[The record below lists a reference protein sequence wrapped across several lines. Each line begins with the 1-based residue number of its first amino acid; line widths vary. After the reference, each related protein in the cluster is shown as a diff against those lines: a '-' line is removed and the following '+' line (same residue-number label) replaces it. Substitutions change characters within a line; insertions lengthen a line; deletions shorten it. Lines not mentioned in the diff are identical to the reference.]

1 MNRFL
6 GYFAVVAIALA
17 MHQPV
22 GAQTNADFDGDGTVG
37 FSDFLAFAGQ
47 YGAQRGDG
55 RYQAKYDLNS
65 DGAIDFSDF
74 LLFAS
79 SYGNTVPPSGGD
91 SEIVEIPDPN
101 LRAVISDSLNKA
113 RGEPITRADMATLTS
128 FRARERNINNLT
140 GLEFATNLESL
151 RLDFNQQLSD
161 ITALAGLTKLTELYL
176 GSNPISDITALS
188 RLTKLE
194 RLWLYT
200 NQISDI
206 TALSGL
212 TNLIELR
219 LSGNQLSDIAALSG
233 LTNLTQLYL
242 ENNQISDITA
252 LSGLT
257 NLTWLHLSNN
267 QISDITAL
275 AVLTKLTRLSLND
288 NQIADITA
296 LLRLPTLRSLNLRNN
311 PLSVTSR
318 NTHIRDLRARGVSV
332 HF

>member
-1 MNRFL
+1 MSRFL

-37 FSDFLAFAGQ
+37 FSDFLPFAGQ

-79 SYGNTVPPSGGD
+79 SYGSTVPPSGGD

-113 RGEPITRADMATLTS
+113 RGEPITRADMETLTS
-128 FRARERNINNLT
+128 LRARERNINNLT

-161 ITALAGLTKLTELYL
+161 ITALAGLTKLT
-176 GSNPISDITALS
+176 
-188 RLTKLE
+188 RLDL
-194 RLWLYT
+194 RY

-206 TALSGL
+206 AVLSGL
-212 TNLIELR
+212 TNLEWLD
-219 LSGNQLSDIAALSG
+219 LVG
-233 LTNLTQLYL
+233 
-242 ENNQISDITA
+242 NQISDITA